1 MSGFSVQSCI
11 QYFAFISN
19 FSAKHTVVLC
29 WQTFLIGWSPTLRP
43 MREGGRA
50 VKVTR
55 SLTQPTGNSS
65 CLPGP
70 RCSGGGGWVMGKN
83 TFCHTLIRGLSLCW
97 NLWHRRHSQL
107 QATLRV
113 CFPVFWLCCLSFI
126 SYSAEHTQTKSGKS
140 TKIPAS
146 EQSLSSLRL
155 SGS

>member
-83 TFCHTLIRGLSLCW
+83 TFCHTLIRGTASAETSDTDVIHSYRQLSECVFLSSDCVAFHLSLTQQ
-97 NLWHRRHSQL
+97 NTHKPKVVKVQRYL
-107 QATLRV
+107 QRNN
-113 CFPVFWLCCLSFI
+113 S
-126 SYSAEHTQTKSGKS
+126 
-140 TKIPAS
+140 
-146 EQSLSSLRL
+146 
-155 SGS
+155 